1 MIVQDKKIA
10 IVTDSASDLSDSILE
25 KYNIR
30 YVSLRIVYRDKEFRD
45 RTEISPQQIY
55 DLLDVELPKTSLP
68 LLEDVET
75 LYNEL
80 ADEGYTDVIH
90 ICISS
95 GLSGTY
101 NMVAMYGKE
110 YTRMRVHAFDTK
122 TLSMQEGIIVLLC
135 ARMLEQT
142 QDVNEILAYAQK
154 LRDNSAGIFVVRTL
168 EYLRKGGRI
177 GLVEGVLGTML
188 QLKPII
194 WVNDDG
200 IYETIAKVR
209 GHGNAM
215 DVLIREC
222 TNRFQKAKVVLAVM
236 HGSALSDAEKLVDRL
251 KGVLNIEELFVEN
264 VSPVLGVHTGPGL
277 LAVIACKV

>member
-1 MIVQDKKIA
+1 MEEKKIA
-10 IVTDSASDLSDSILE
+10 IVTDSACDLPDSLLE

-30 YVSLRIVYRDKEFRD
+30 YVSLRIIYRDGEFRD
-45 RTEISPQQIY
+45 RVEISAQKIY
-55 DLLDVELPKTSLP
+55 DMMDTELPKSSLP
-68 LLEDVET
+68 LLGDVEK
-75 LYNEL
+75 LYDEL

-101 NMVAMYGKE
+101 NMVAMHAME
-110 YTRMRVHAFDTK
+110 YTRMRVRAFDSK

-142 QDVNEILAYAQK
+142 QDVDEILAYARK

-209 GHGNAM
+209 GHGNAIET
-215 DVLIREC
+215 LIREC
-222 TNRFQKAKVVLAVM
+222 TNRFKKAKVMLAVM
-236 HGSALSDAEKLVDRL
+236 HGSAQADGEKLLERM
-251 KGVLNIEELFVEN
+251 KGVLNIEEFFLEP

-277 LAVIACKV
+277 LAVIACEI